1 MPCKIVI
8 RQTKRIYREC
18 KTAQKIRHALMQ
30 LDAEEHYQ
38 LLIRVLKVDKELDD
52 VGHVL
57 YDRRQEVDRV
67 FKDSLEFLLL
77 SKEISKNKNSDSA
90 NTSPK

>member
-1 MPCKIVI
+1 
-8 RQTKRIYREC
+8 
-18 KTAQKIRHALMQ
+18 MQ

-90 NTSPK
+90 NTSPKVRKI